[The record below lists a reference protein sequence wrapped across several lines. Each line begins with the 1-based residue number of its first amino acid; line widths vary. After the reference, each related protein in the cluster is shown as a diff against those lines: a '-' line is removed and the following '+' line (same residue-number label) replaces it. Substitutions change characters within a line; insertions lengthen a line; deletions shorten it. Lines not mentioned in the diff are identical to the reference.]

1 MSLLLSG
8 AGCPD
13 VIPNRL
19 QHFEYQSISFNCEV
33 LDGSLAWAVKRKSS
47 SGNITCGTNW
57 GVPEGSGCR
66 IRDVYV
72 EDSGEYWCETK
83 DGKTSKSVNIAVT
96 ASVYKNGI
104 LMKNVT
110 TGNLIINSVSKC
122 DEGLYKC
129 ISRAGESPESW
140 LSVKEFHQEPIPL
153 CSDQLPVLLY
163 FLMRTVGTVVWV
175 AMLLLV
181 LRKRHKDRKRKLY
194 TVTYFIFSSTSVC
207 CSESQRQDSMTVTA
221 LCGLLIDVL
230 FLLTVQGQNYV
241 HEAGG
246 GVILE
251 SPALP
256 VMEQQ
261 NVTLRCT
268 LKGTSSNLPADFIK
282 EGHMDMVTYKGEMT
296 IYNVS
301 KSDEGLYKC
310 RISGRGES
318 AGSWLAV
325 RGHRKEKHLRDG
337 RDC

>member
-1 MSLLLSG
+1 MEVTALALFIRVSLLLVMQVQDSYSAQKAC

-96 ASVYKNGI
+96 AGSVILDIPVAPVTEGEAVTLSCRNKTPSNISASVYKNGI

-181 LRKRHKDRKRKLY
+181 LRKRHKDR
-194 TVTYFIFSSTSVC
+194 
-207 CSESQRQDSMTVTA
+207 
-221 LCGLLIDVL
+221 
-230 FLLTVQGQNYV
+230 
-241 HEAGG
+241 
-246 GVILE
+246 
-251 SPALP
+251 
-256 VMEQQ
+256 
-261 NVTLRCT
+261 
-268 LKGTSSNLPADFIK
+268 
-282 EGHMDMVTYKGEMT
+282 
-296 IYNVS
+296 
-301 KSDEGLYKC
+301 
-310 RISGRGES
+310 
-318 AGSWLAV
+318 
-325 RGHRKEKHLRDG
+325 
-337 RDC
+337 